1 MNLMLKKSLAGVTLS
16 LAMAGLLAGT
26 MAVGPALA
34 NQQQDEPEGGFPGT
48 DATTSASTYT
58 LPWCGWYLTG
68 VSDSLTL
75 NSSSSSYD
83 GTEIALS
90 GEDTE
95 LFAFVNG
102 SESYSD
108 ATENCSWYGAE
119 NRKAAQVTVTANG
132 SAFDGSADGAL
143 ENGGRDLEDTS
154 MDFTLDADNKLN
166 IAVNEDPD
174 GACTADGFQVNP
186 DASMYEGVLSSTPIQ
201 SAIATEVT
209 TTNRCAWS
217 MEYSTKIPAGMSPKY
232 GALTYDFT
240 GPTLTTTLDIQ

>member
-1 MNLMLKKSLAGVTLS
+1 MNLLLKKSLAGVTLS

-34 NQQQDEPEGGFPGT
+34 NQQQEEPENGFEGIS
-48 DATTSASTYT
+48 ASTSASTYT

-75 NSSSSSYD
+75 NGSSTSYD
-83 GTEIALS
+83 GTEIELS

-95 LFAFVNG
+95 LLAFVNG
-102 SESYSD
+102 SESYSE
-108 ATENCSWYGAE
+108 ATDNCSWYGAE

-132 SAFDGSADGAL
+132 SAFDGAPEGGD
-143 ENGGRDLEDTS
+143 ENDTS
-154 MDFTLDADNKLN
+154 MDFALEAENKLN

-186 DASMYEGVLSSTPIQ
+186 DASMYNDVLSSTPIQ
-201 SAIATEVT
+201 SANSTDVT

-232 GALTYDFT
+232 GALNYFFT